1 MYKQLANL
9 RNKNKAQR
17 TKGQKACKR
26 VLMAHNQHVDR
37 WSPPSG
43 PAMQTRPRGTL
54 EPPGKAQP
62 APLARVGPLASPG
75 RLAGSQQYRK

>member
-9 RNKNKAQR
+9 RNKNEAQR
-17 TKGQKACKR
+17 KNGQKAYKR
-26 VLMAHNQHVDR
+26 ILMAHNQHVDR

-43 PAMQTRPRGTL
+43 PVMQTRPRETL

-75 RLAGSQQYRK
+75 CLAGSQRCGK